1 MRSMS
6 FCVSLLALTHFPDA
20 DFAQKPN
27 KKSSP
32 GYSLMV
38 VEVGSTSSAPVL
50 ALQILYVPVLLL
62 LLKTIIYGLAKYAG
76 GKADYNFTLWQKCE
90 KTLYN
95 TG

>member
-1 MRSMS
+1 
-6 FCVSLLALTHFPDA
+6 
-20 DFAQKPN
+20 
-27 KKSSP
+27 
-32 GYSLMV
+32 MV